1 MRRRHWAKLTTAT
14 ALAII
19 LGSVP
24 LRAETPVQ
32 TDATLGIPLP
42 EQPELKLLDAE
53 RPASPQATAAHSG
66 DASEA
71 EIVTGTVSA
80 GGRLRDPA
88 KLDATAPVEAEQEPV
103 TLDIPAIEMPAAD
116 PALVP
121 ASKSVEPA
129 PTAPQ
134 T

>member
-1 MRRRHWAKLTTAT
+1 MRRRVAPPHLVSTNRVTQEWRDSAAIGKATMRRRHWAKLTTAT

-80 GGRLRDPA
+80 GG
-88 KLDATAPVEAEQEPV
+88 
-103 TLDIPAIEMPAAD
+103 
-116 PALVP
+116 
-121 ASKSVEPA
+121 
-129 PTAPQ
+129 
-134 T
+134 